1 MDVTK
6 IVETTNEF
14 LGARHGAPGR
24 SMGATPLGTSLDGEN
39 LNGKS

>member
-14 LGARHGAPGR
+14 LGLKKAQNPWGF
-24 SMGATPLGTSLDGEN
+24 MGFNSG
-39 LNGKS
+39 